1 MKAIIFSNWNII
13 RFLRLGIGL
22 VILVQAVMAADIL
35 FGLMGLL
42 FTGMA
47 VFNASCCDAGTCA
60 APPAKNDTGS
70 KEISYEDLNKQP

>member
-1 MKAIIFSNWNII
+1 MREVIFNNWNII

-35 FGLMGLL
+35 FGLIGLL

-47 VFNASCCDAGTCA
+47 VFNAACCGAGACA
-60 APPAKNDTGS
+60 TPPAKKDTGS
-70 KEISYEDLNKQP
+70 QDISYEEIK

>member
-1 MKAIIFSNWNII
+1 MKELIFSNWNII

-35 FGLMGLL
+35 LGLL

-47 VFNASCCDAGTCA
+47 VFNASCCGAGACA
-60 APPAKNDTGS
+60 APPAKNDTES
-70 KEISYEDLNKQP
+70 KEISYEEVK

>member
-35 FGLMGLL
+35 FGLIGLL

-47 VFNASCCDAGTCA
+47 VFNTSCCGAGACA

-70 KEISYEDLNKQP
+70 KEISYEEVK

>member
-35 FGLMGLL
+35 FGLIGLL

-47 VFNASCCDAGTCA
+47 V
-60 APPAKNDTGS
+60 
-70 KEISYEDLNKQP
+70 

>member
-1 MKAIIFSNWNII
+1 MKEIIFSNWNII

-35 FGLMGLL
+35 FGLIGLL

-47 VFNASCCDAGTCA
+47 VFNASCCGAGACA
-60 APPAKNDTGS
+60 APPVKKDNGS
-70 KEISYEDLNKQP
+70 QDIGYEEVK

>member
-1 MKAIIFSNWNII
+1 MKAIIFYNWNII

-22 VILVQAVMAADIL
+22 VILIQAVMAADIL
-35 FGLMGLL
+35 FGLIGLI

-47 VFNASCCDAGTCA
+47 VFNASCCGAGSCA

-70 KEISYEDLNKQP
+70 KEISYEEVK

>member
-35 FGLMGLL
+35 FGLIGLL

-47 VFNASCCDAGTCA
+47 VFNASCCGAGACA
-60 APPAKNDTGS
+60 APPAKNDIGS
-70 KEISYEDLNKQP
+70 KEISYEEVK